1 MDKYAIFGNPVEH
14 SLSPIIHAAFA
25 TQTRQAFEYIRIKP
39 LPDGF
44 ASALQAFIDDGGN
57 GCNVTFPFKEQAF
70 TAATHHSHTAADA
83 EAASCLLVGEDGTV
97 FADNYDG
104 TGLVQDLTHNN
115 AFSLSH
121 KTVLIIGAGGA
132 TRGILGPL
140 LDRAPSKIVIVNR
153 TPQKAAALAEH
164 YSLRGCVTGMG
175 LDALANTSYD
185 LVIHATTAG
194 HQNNLVPLPP
204 GIIEHHTW
212 CYDLSYGKAAAPFL
226 NWAKKQGAAQCMD
239 GLGMLVEHN
248 AAVFYLWRNLYP
260 HTQPVID
267 MLRNNNSLTNNFT
280 KQTP

>member
-25 TQTRQAFEYIRIKP
+25 TQTHQEFEYVRIKP
-39 LPDGF
+39 APADF
-44 ASALQAFIDDGGN
+44 ASALQTFIHSGGN

-70 TAATHHSHTAADA
+70 AAATQHSNTANDA
-83 EAASCLLVGEDGTV
+83 TAASCLLIHENGTI

-104 TGLVQDLTHNN
+104 TSLVQDLTHNYE
-115 AFSLSH
+115 FSLDH
-121 KTVLIIGAGGA
+121 KTLLIIGSGGA

-140 LDRAPSKIVIVNR
+140 LDRTPAKIVIANR
-153 TPQKAAALAEH
+153 TAHKATALAEC
-164 YSLRGCVTGMG
+164 YKLRGYVTGCG
-175 LDALANTSYD
+175 LDSLASTPYD

-194 HQNNLVPLPP
+194 HQNNLVPLPA
-204 GIIEHHTW
+204 GIITNHTR

-260 HTQPVID
+260 DTQPVLD
-267 MLRNNNSLTNNFT
+267 MLR
-280 KQTP
+280 K